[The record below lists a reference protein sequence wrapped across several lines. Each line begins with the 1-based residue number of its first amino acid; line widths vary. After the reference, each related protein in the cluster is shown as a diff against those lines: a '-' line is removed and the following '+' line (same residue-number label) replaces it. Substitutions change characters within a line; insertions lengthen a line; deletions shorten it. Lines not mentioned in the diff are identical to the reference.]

1 MKQAVLKLMVAAGA
15 FVPFRLVNRAK
26 TVVITYHRFSELE
39 SATRTSARTFA
50 AQLDYLGAHYT
61 IVPLS
66 LIAAHLTRGVEL
78 PRRVAAMTIDD
89 GYRDA
94 YDIAFPILRQRRM
107 PATVFVVT
115 DFIDRKAWM
124 WPDKVRFLALNTP
137 MKQIAAP
144 VAGDQLC
151 LELSDRRARLAAA
164 DRVNAVLKRLP
175 NKAKEEAIARLALTL
190 DLPLPELPPADFG
203 PLTWEQARE
212 MMAGQIEFGSHTVTH
227 PILTR
232 VDDAQLWH
240 ELGASRSRIEAV
252 LGKRADLFCY
262 PNGDVDA
269 RVLRTAERA
278 GYQCAVTTRHGLND
292 GTVHPLDLRRIDAE
306 RDLAHFV
313 QSVSGFEQVKNKF
326 RRARAV
332 VSGKGAYEC
341 QPMA

>member
-15 FVPFRLVNRAK
+15 FVPFRLANRAR
-26 TVVITYHRFSELE
+26 TVIITYHRFSQDE

-66 LIAAHLTRGVEL
+66 IIAAHFAGGGDL
-78 PRRVAAMTIDD
+78 PPRAAAITIDD

-115 DFIDRKAWM
+115 DFIDRKVWL

-137 MKQIAAP
+137 MRQIAAP

-164 DRVNAVLKRLP
+164 ERVNAVLKRLP
-175 NKAKEEAIARLALTL
+175 NQAKEEAIARLAATL
-190 DLPLPELPPADFG
+190 GLPLPELPPPEFG

-212 MMAGQIEFGSHTVTH
+212 MMASRVEIGSHTVTH
-227 PILTR
+227 PILTQ
-232 VDDAQLWH
+232 VGDVQLWD
-240 ELGASRSRIEAV
+240 ELGESRSRIEGV
-252 LGKRADLFCY
+252 LGKQADSFCY
-262 PNGDVDA
+262 PNGDFDA

-278 GYQCAVTTRHGLND
+278 GYRCAVTTRHGLND
-292 GTVHPLDLRRIDAE
+292 GKVHPLALRRIDAE

-332 VSGKGAYEC
+332 VSGEGAYEC